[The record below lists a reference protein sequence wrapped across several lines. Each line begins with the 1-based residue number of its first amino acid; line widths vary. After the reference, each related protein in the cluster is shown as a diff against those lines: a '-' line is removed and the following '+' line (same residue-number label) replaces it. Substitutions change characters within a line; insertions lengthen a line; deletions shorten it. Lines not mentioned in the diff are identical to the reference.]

1 MLPRV
6 ACRASPRVSRRWRSG
21 IRIDISHRERRSNE
35 RRFLFQPI
43 ASNIFREFFLRFFL
57 SVAPENIWPPIG
69 RITYNSLLSDRARDQ
84 ALDIERRSARRP
96 KENRFRDD
104 VNRLNGRTA

>member
-1 MLPRV
+1 MLLRV
-6 ACRASPRVSRRWRSG
+6 ACRASPRASRRWRSG
-21 IRIDISHRERRSNE
+21 IRIDISHCERRSNE

-43 ASNIFREFFLRFFL
+43 ASNIFENFWRFFS
-57 SVAPENIWPPIG
+57 SVAPENIWLPIG
-69 RITYNSLLSDRARDQ
+69 RTTYNSLLSDRARDQ
-84 ALDIERRSARRP
+84 ALDIERRWARRP